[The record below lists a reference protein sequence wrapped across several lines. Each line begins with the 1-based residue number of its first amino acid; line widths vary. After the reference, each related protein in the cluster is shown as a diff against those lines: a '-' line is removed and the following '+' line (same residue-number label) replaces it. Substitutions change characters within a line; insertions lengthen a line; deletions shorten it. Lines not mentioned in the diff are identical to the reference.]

1 MRGAHQLSEPL
12 DPPSPKI
19 KDIDNTGARGCPGA
33 PNTLHITLDL
43 PSWDQSVSLCWL
55 AVLEISVR
63 CAAGDA
69 DIADKRLRFNH
80 VAYVWCMWKRT
91 KQALLCPYRCHKPLL
106 CVQPSFDLGR
116 FVPML

>member
-1 MRGAHQLSEPL
+1 MRGAHQLSGPL

-19 KDIDNTGARGCPGA
+19 KDIDKTGARGCPGA

-55 AVLEISVR
+55 AVLEISVW

-80 VAYVWCMWKRT
+80 VAYVWCMYVET
-91 KQALLCPYRCHKPLL
+91 HKA
-106 CVQPSFDLGR
+106 SSI
-116 FVPML
+116 VPCGL